1 MIVKD
6 VLLMAKKKTYFQPD
20 FASTVQS
27 ASDLG
32 GLAEKLTFLI
42 RRKLWLQIV
51 ICMVL
56 GISFGLLLS
65 PEGAALVSEPTAQ
78 LITGWLVLPGH
89 LFLALIQMIMLPLVL
104 SSIVLGIAGA
114 EDLVKLRKMG
124 LRIAPYFV
132 GTTTVAVLIG
142 VVLAT
147 LIAPGQY
154 VDPQMISVTLADSG
168 PTDVGGKL
176 ETLTLH
182 NRIVGLIPANP
193 LSAALDESMLQIV
206 VFAILTGI
214 ALASISPD
222 RAKPLLEISRSVQ
235 ELSMKIVSW
244 AMVIAPIAVLGLLAQ
259 ITMQVGINALVGMS
273 VYVGTV
279 LLGLGLLLGFYLIV
293 ACIVGGI
300 NPAHFLSQ
308 LREVQLLAFST
319 SSSAAVMPLSIKT
332 AEEKLDIQS
341 STAGFIVPLGA
352 TINMD
357 GTALY
362 QVVAALFLTQVFG
375 VELSSG
381 ELLLLI
387 TTTIGASIGSPSTPG
402 VGIVILATILTNIGV
417 PANGIALIIGVDRIL
432 DMSRTAINVTGDLTA
447 CVVMDKWLATEPIE
461 LEAEKINRG

>member
-1 MIVKD
+1 VND
-6 VLLMAKKKTYFQPD
+6 KKEYFQP
-20 FASTVQS
+20 SLTSPVES
-27 ASDLG
+27 VSELG
-32 GLAEKLTFLI
+32 ALAEKLTFLI
-42 RRKLWLQIV
+42 RSKLWLQIV
-51 ICMVL
+51 VCMVL
-56 GISFGLLLS
+56 GISVGLLIS
-65 PEGAALVSEPTAQ
+65 PEGAALVSEQAAE

-89 LFLALIQMIMLPLVL
+89 LFLALIQMIMLPLVV

-114 EDLVKLRKMG
+114 EDLTKLRKMG

-142 VVLAT
+142 VVLAM
-147 LIAPGQY
+147 LIEPGQY
-154 VDPQMISVTLADSG
+154 VDPQMLSET
-168 PTDVGGKL
+168 PTDTGSVVVGGNL

-182 NRIVGLIPANP
+182 DRIVGLIPANP

-214 ALASISPD
+214 ALASISSE
-222 RAKPLLEISRSVQ
+222 RAKPLLEISRSIQ

-259 ITMQVGINALVGMS
+259 ITMQVGIDALVGMS

-279 LLGLGLLLGFYLIV
+279 LLGLGLLFGFYLII

-332 AEEKLDIQS
+332 AEEKLGIQS

-362 QVVAALFLTQVFG
+362 QVVAAVFLTQVFG

-402 VGIVILATILTNIGV
+402 VGIVILATILINIGV
-417 PANGIALIIGVDRIL
+417 PASGIALIIGVDRIL

-447 CVVMDKWLATEPIE
+447 CVVMDRWLSTKPDD
-461 LEAEKINRG
+461 LEAVQIE